1 VKKILAAMLLSLL
14 VSSCASMSTPAVPDA
29 VRADLAPTGK
39 LRGGMNLSNA
49 LFTGRDK
56 SGGPLFGVSVDLTN
70 ELARRLGVPSDF
82 IVYETPAQVADD
94 ALNNKWDVAVLAIE
108 PARAETVI
116 FSPPMTEIEA
126 TYLVR
131 NDSPLR
137 HVSQVDAPGVKIAA
151 AEKAGY
157 ELYLRRTL
165 KHATLVNAKST
176 PATLEM
182 FKAGAPPSDAVAGLK
197 PALIEFMPKAPGTRL
212 LEGNFMTVSHGLAI
226 PKSKQA
232 SAAYVKAFI
241 DEMVA
246 SGFIARSIE
255 RHGIKGLTP
264 VKR

>member
-1 VKKILAAMLLSLL
+1 MKVFAASLLSLL
-14 VSSCASMSTPAVPDA
+14 VVSCASMNTPSVPDA

-39 LRGGMNLSNA
+39 LRGGINLSNA
-49 LFTGRDK
+49 LFTGKDK
-56 SGGPLFGVSVDLTN
+56 SSGQLYGVSIDLTN
-70 ELARRLGVPSDF
+70 ELGRRLGVPVDLV
-82 IVYETPAQVADD
+82 VYDTPAQVADD

-108 PARAETVI
+108 PARAETVT

-137 HVSQVDAPGVKIAA
+137 HVSQVDAPGIKIAA

-165 KHATLVNAKST
+165 KHATLVGAKST
-176 PATLEM
+176 PATMEM
-182 FKAGAPPSDAVAGLK
+182 YKKGGTDALAALK
-197 PALIEFMPKAPGTRL
+197 PALIEFMPSMPGTRL
-212 LEGNFMTVSHGLAI
+212 LDGNFMTVNHGLAI
-226 PKSKQA
+226 PKPKAA

-241 DEMVA
+241 DEMVQ

-255 RHGIKGLTP
+255 RHKIQGLTP
-264 VKR
+264 IKR